1 MSNETTTRNPK
12 DVFSVYQQNV
22 DKLFNGIRQSVPQ
35 YHQSIT
41 NVQQEYLQ
49 AYENVVDSTITLQKE
64 YVKKAGIATN
74 IPEATLKVIHDTTEE
89 FVKAASI
96 QNQVALATIDAT
108 QQNIKTFNDNAKS
121 FADLNRNILQ
131 SWISAFTTRITSGKF
146 FSFFFF
152 LNLFYDLLASHC
164 PSSGNTVFCDNE
176 LAIIPTCPVGYILNV
191 LSLLPTA

>member
-1 MSNETTTRNPK
+1 MSNETTTRNSK
-12 DVFSVYQQNV
+12 DAFSVYQENI
-22 DKLFNGIRQSVPQ
+22 DKLFNGVKQSVPQ

-49 AYENVVDSTITLQKE
+49 AYENIVDSTITLQKE
-64 YVKKAGIATN
+64 YVKKAGIKTN

-131 SWISAFTTRITSGKF
+131 SWISAFTTK
-146 FSFFFF
+146 
-152 LNLFYDLLASHC
+152 N
-164 PSSGNTVFCDNE
+164 N
-176 LAIIPTCPVGYILNV
+176 
-191 LSLLPTA
+191 